1 MPPVVFTFPL
11 APRHLLH
18 EAVGQIQIF
27 VERTMTDNGLTDLF
41 VTQYKTL
48 LKMRL
53 QQTSSMLRG
62 KVEEGYHAGAKMAS
76 PLNLVSAMAMKTP
89 EGRFA
94 PKTNT
99 PADYQRRWVMPIDK
113 EGDQLVDNFDQLKTP
128 IDPKSKLV
136 ERASAAVARS
146 WDDEIIR
153 AATAAATIGV
163 DVGSLTTEAFDTAH
177 FQIASNFGASAA
189 VGLTVAK
196 LNEARRILEK
206 YHNAEE
212 LNAGLCTAVIGSSQ
226 HADLRNQALVTSNE
240 FNKNGGILVDG
251 NVTKFM
257 GFNIVQ
263 SERLAV
269 ASNVRSVLVFV
280 KSGIY
285 LGIWQDIKT
294 QVFQRS
300 DLSSNPWDIS
310 TIVSYGATRTEN
322 GKVIEVLCADT
333 TGADITP

>member
-1 MPPVVFTFPL
+1 M
-11 APRHLLH
+11 A
-18 EAVGQIQIF
+18 
-27 VERTMTDNGLTDLF
+27 DNGLNDLF

-48 LKMRL
+48 LKMNL

-76 PLNLVSAMAMKTP
+76 PMNLVSAMSLKTP

-94 PKTNT
+94 PKANT
-99 PADYQRRWVMPIDK
+99 PADYTRRWVMPVDK
-113 EGDQLVDNFDQLKTP
+113 EGDQLVDSFDQLKTP

-136 ERASAAVARS
+136 ERASAAVARA
-146 WDDEIIR
+146 WDDEVIR
-153 AATAAATIGV
+153 AATASATIGT
-163 DVGSLTTEAFDTAH
+163 DVGSLTTEAWDTTN
-177 FQIASNFGASAA
+177 FQIASSFGAGGA

-212 LNAGLCTAVIGSSQ
+212 LDAGLGTCVIGSTQ

-240 FNKNGGILVDG
+240 FTKNGGILVDG
-251 NVTKFM
+251 KVTKFM

-269 ASNVRSVLVFV
+269 ASNVRSVIVFV

-310 TIVSYGATRTEN
+310 TLVSYGATRTEL
-322 GKVIEVLCADT
+322 GKVVEILCADT
-333 TGADITP
+333 KGADITP